1 MEEVSKIHF
10 GKEAE
15 KAVNVAVRRKILPSR
30 ETTALPTLLA
40 ELS

>member
-1 MEEVSKIHF
+1 MNEVCKVRT
-10 GKEAE
+10 GKETE
-15 KAVNVAVRRKILPSR
+15 KALNVAVKRKILPSR